1 MADHSKPPFDVPPG
15 AVAKVSIIDSTMR
28 LSNIPASLATRP
40 PVEGL
45 DVFPTMPLW
54 SFLVE
59 SPDGRKALYDLGA
72 HKELGRYV
80 PSIEEGVREAIEK
93 GGWQLEVKEDVAD
106 ILRGHGVGPNE
117 INSVIWR

>member
-1 MADHSKPPFDVPPG
+1 MADINKPRFGVPPG

-28 LSNIPASLATRP
+28 LSNIKAGYMTRP

-45 DVFPTMPLW
+45 DQFSAMPLW

-80 PSIEEGVREAIEK
+80 PSIQESIK
-93 GGWQLEVKEDVAD
+93 KHGWGLEVKEDVAD
-106 ILRGHGVGPNE
+106 ILQRHGVDRDGVE
-117 INSVIWR
+117 SVIWR